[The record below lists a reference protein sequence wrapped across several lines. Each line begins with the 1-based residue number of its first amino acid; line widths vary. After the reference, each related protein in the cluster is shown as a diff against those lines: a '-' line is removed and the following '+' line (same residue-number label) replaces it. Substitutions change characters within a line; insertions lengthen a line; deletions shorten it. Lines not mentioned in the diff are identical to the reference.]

1 MTMKKEGA
9 ILAMLLFAL
18 SLPLVPVEAK
28 TVVTIPLGSGTNTS
42 SPGYSPSTIT
52 VVIGVNN
59 TVIWVNS
66 DTVPHTVTSDSSNVF
81 DSGNMN
87 ANQTF
92 TYTLTTAGK
101 FAYHCTYHSWMH
113 GTVIVKSG
121 TVVPEFP
128 ISSLAI
134 VLLVAVIAV
143 ATASGL
149 VRRGRSVS
157 TVLSPRT
164 S

>member
-1 MTMKKEGA
+1 MT
-9 ILAMLLFAL
+9 ILLFAL

-59 TVIWVNS
+59 TVIWVNT

-92 TYTLTTAGK
+92 TYTLNTAGK
-101 FAYHCTYHSWMH
+101 YAYHCTYHSWMH
-113 GTVIVKSG
+113 GTVIVKAG

-134 VLLVAVIAV
+134 VLLIAVVAVA
-143 ATASGL
+143 AASGR
-149 VRRGRSVS
+149 VSRGRSVS